1 MTVGILIVAKMTVR
15 KMFKWHNDCRKNDC
29 SQNDHR
35 QDAGR
40 RNDMRP
46 LVGLQFTLLKID

>member
-1 MTVGILIVAKMTVR
+1 MAVGILIVAKMTVGNMA
-15 KMFKWHNDCRKNDC
+15 KGHNDCRQNDC
-29 SQNDHR
+29 IQNDHI

-46 LVGLQFTLLKID
+46 LVGHQLSPLKIH